1 MKNKRKIFYISI
13 IAIVII
19 CISIFIIINQASN
32 KIEYKTTNNLD
43 NNVIENI
50 ENEQSVDNVS
60 MYVKK
65 DSITPK
71 GAIIVIEDK
80 NSQFFTY
87 SDGYF
92 IEVLKD
98 DQWIKL
104 NETEKF
110 WNDFVYVPDENG
122 ILSMQ
127 LDWTKKYGALE
138 NNKYRIGMII
148 GNEQIQDNIYAE
160 FEIK

>member
-32 KIEYKTTNNLD
+32 KIENKTTNNLD

-60 MYVKK
+60 MYIKE
-65 DSITPK
+65 DSLTPK
-71 GAIIVIEDK
+71 GATIVIEDK
-80 NSQFFTY
+80 NNQFYTY

-98 DQWIKL
+98 DKWIKL
-104 NETEKF
+104 DENEKF
-110 WNDFVYVPDENG
+110 WNDFVYVLDESG

-127 LDWTKKYGALE
+127 LDWSKKYGTLE
-138 NNKYRIGMII
+138 NNKYRIGKLI
-148 GNEQIQDNIYAE
+148 GNEQSQDNIYAE

>member
-32 KIEYKTTNNLD
+32 KIENKTTNNLD

-50 ENEQSVDNVS
+50 ETEQSVDNLS
-60 MYVKK
+60 MYIKE
-65 DSITPK
+65 DSLTPK
-71 GAIIVIEDK
+71 GATIVIEDK
-80 NSQFFTY
+80 NKKVYNY

-98 DQWIKL
+98 DKWIKL
-104 NETEKF
+104 DEKEKY
-110 WNDFVYVPDENG
+110 WNDFAYAPNENG
-122 ILSMQ
+122 ILSMK
-127 LDWTKKYGALE
+127 LDWTKKYGTLE
-138 NNKYRIGMII
+138 NNKYRIGKLI
-148 GNEQIQDNIYAE
+148 GNEQNQDNIYAE

>member
-32 KIEYKTTNNLD
+32 KIENKTTNNLD

-50 ENEQSVDNVS
+50 ETEQSVDNVS
-60 MYVKK
+60 MYIKE
-65 DSITPK
+65 DSLTPK
-71 GAIIVIEDK
+71 GATIVIEDK
-80 NSQFFTY
+80 NKKVYNY

-98 DQWIKL
+98 DKWIKL
-104 NETEKF
+104 DENEKF
-110 WNDFVYVPDENG
+110 WNDFVYVLDESG

-127 LDWTKKYGALE
+127 LDWSKKYGTLE
-138 NNKYRIGMII
+138 NNKYRIGKLI
-148 GNEQIQDNIYAE
+148 GNEQIQDNIYVE

>member
-32 KIEYKTTNNLD
+32 KIENKTTNNLD

-50 ENEQSVDNVS
+50 ETEQSVDNVS
-60 MYVKK
+60 MYIKE
-65 DSITPK
+65 DSLTPK
-71 GAIIVIEDK
+71 GATIVIEDK
-80 NSQFFTY
+80 NKKVYNY

-98 DQWIKL
+98 DKWIKL
-104 NETEKF
+104 DENEKF
-110 WNDFVYVPDENG
+110 WNDFVYVLDESG

-127 LDWTKKYGALE
+127 LDWSKKYGTLE
-138 NNKYRIGMII
+138 NNKYRIGKLI
-148 GNEQIQDNIYAE
+148 GNEQSQDNIYAE

>member
-1 MKNKRKIFYISI
+1 MKDKRRMLYIGI
-13 IAIVII
+13 VVIVII

-32 KIEYKTTNNLD
+32 KIENKTTNNLD
-43 NNVIENI
+43 NNVIEKK
-50 ENEQSVDNVS
+50 ENEQSVENVS

-80 NSQFFTY
+80 NNQFYTY

-98 DQWIKL
+98 DKWIKL
-104 NETEKF
+104 DEKEKH
-110 WNDFVYVPDENG
+110 WNDFAYAPNEDG
-122 ILSMQ
+122 ILSMK
-127 LDWTKKYGALE
+127 LDWTKKYGTLE
-138 NNKYRIGMII
+138 NNKYRIGKLI
-148 GNEQIQDNIYAE
+148 GNEQNQDNIYAE

>member
-32 KIEYKTTNNLD
+32 KIENKTTNNLD

-50 ENEQSVDNVS
+50 ETEQSVDNVS

-80 NSQFFTY
+80 NKKVYNY

-98 DQWIKL
+98 DKWIKL
-104 NETEKF
+104 DENEKF
-110 WNDFVYVPDENG
+110 WNDFVYVLDESG

-127 LDWTKKYGALE
+127 LDWSKKYGTLE
-138 NNKYRIGMII
+138 NNKYRIGKLI
-148 GNEQIQDNIYAE
+148 GNEQSQDNIYAE

>member
-1 MKNKRKIFYISI
+1 MGIY
-13 IAIVII
+13 
-19 CISIFIIINQASN
+19 IIINQDLN
-32 KIEYKTTNNLD
+32 KIENKTINNLT
-43 NNVIENI
+43 NTIIENI

>member
-1 MKNKRKIFYISI
+1 MKDKRKILYIGI
-13 IAIVII
+13 VLIVIMCIAI
-19 CISIFIIINQASN
+19 CISII
-32 KIEYKTTNNLD
+32 
-43 NNVIENI
+43 
-50 ENEQSVDNVS
+50 QSS
-60 MYVKK
+60 KKK
-65 DSITPK
+65 DNSITPK

-160 FEIK
+160 FEIN

>member
-32 KIEYKTTNNLD
+32 KIENKTTNNLD

-104 NETEKF
+104 DEKEKY
-110 WNDFVYVPDENG
+110 WNDFVYVPDKNG

-127 LDWTKKYGALE
+127 LDWSKKYGTLE
-138 NNKYRIGMII
+138 NNKYRIGKLI
-148 GNEQIQDNIYAE
+148 GNEQIQYNIYVE
-160 FEIK
+160 SEIK

>member
-1 MKNKRKIFYISI
+1 MKDKRRIFYII
-13 IAIVII
+13 IVVIVII
-19 CISIFIIINQASN
+19 CIGIYIIINQDLN
-32 KIEYKTTNNLD
+32 KIENKTINNLT
-43 NNVIENI
+43 NTIIENI

-60 MYVKK
+60 MYIEK
-65 DSITPK
+65 DSLTTK
-71 GAIIVIEDK
+71 GATIVIEDK
-80 NSQFFTY
+80 NKKVYNY

-98 DQWIKL
+98 NQWIKL
-104 NETEKF
+104 DEKEKY

-138 NNKYRIGMII
+138 NNKYRIGKLI
-148 GNEQIQDNIYAE
+148 GNEQIQDNIYVE

>member
-32 KIEYKTTNNLD
+32 KIENKTTNNLD

-50 ENEQSVDNVS
+50 ETEQSVDNVS
-60 MYVKK
+60 MYIKE
-65 DSITPK
+65 DSLTPK
-71 GAIIVIEDK
+71 GATIVIEDK
-80 NSQFFTY
+80 NKKVYNY

-98 DQWIKL
+98 DKWIKL
-104 NETEKF
+104 DENEKF
-110 WNDFVYVPDENG
+110 WNDFVYVLDESG

-127 LDWTKKYGALE
+127 LDWTKEYGTLA
-138 NNKYRIGMII
+138 NNKYRIGMVI

>member
-32 KIEYKTTNNLD
+32 KIENKTTNNLD

-110 WNDFVYVPDENG
+110 WNDFVYVPVENG

>member
-1 MKNKRKIFYISI
+1 
-13 IAIVII
+13 
-19 CISIFIIINQASN
+19 
-32 KIEYKTTNNLD
+32 
-43 NNVIENI
+43 
-50 ENEQSVDNVS
+50 

-71 GAIIVIEDK
+71 GAILVIEDK

>member
-1 MKNKRKIFYISI
+1 MKDKRRMLYIGI
-13 IAIVII
+13 VVIVIMCIAI
-19 CISIFIIINQASN
+19 CIIIIQSS
-32 KIEYKTTNNLD
+32 KKKDKDPTNDL
-43 NNVIENI
+43 NNTVMEKK

-104 NETEKF
+104 DEKEKY
-110 WNDFVYVPDENG
+110 WNDFVYVPDKNG

-127 LDWTKKYGALE
+127 LDWSKKYGTLE
-138 NNKYRIGMII
+138 NNKYRIGKLI
-148 GNEQIQDNIYAE
+148 GNEQIQDNIYVE

>member
-1 MKNKRKIFYISI
+1 MKDKRKIFYII
-13 IAIVII
+13 IIVIVII
-19 CISIFIIINQASN
+19 CIGIYIIINQDLN
-32 KIEYKTTNNLD
+32 KIENKTINNLT
-43 NNVIENI
+43 NTIIENI

>member
-32 KIEYKTTNNLD
+32 KIENKTTNNLD

-50 ENEQSVDNVS
+50 ETEQSVDNVS
-60 MYVKK
+60 MYIKE
-65 DSITPK
+65 DSLTPK
-71 GAIIVIEDK
+71 GATIVIEDK
-80 NSQFFTY
+80 NKKVYNY

-98 DQWIKL
+98 DKWIKL
-104 NETEKF
+104 DEKEKY
-110 WNDFVYVPDENG
+110 WNDFAYAPNENG
-122 ILSMQ
+122 ILSMK
-127 LDWTKKYGALE
+127 LDWTKKYGTLE
-138 NNKYRIGMII
+138 NNKYRIGKLI
-148 GNEQIQDNIYAE
+148 GNEQNQDNIYAE

>member
-1 MKNKRKIFYISI
+1 MKDKRKILYIGI
-13 IAIVII
+13 VVIVIMGIAI
-19 CISIFIIINQASN
+19 CISIIQSSKKKDKDPTNDLNNTIIE
-32 KIEYKTTNNLD
+32 KK
-43 NNVIENI
+43 

-80 NSQFFTY
+80 NSKFFTY

-127 LDWTKKYGALE
+127 LDWTKEYGTLA
-138 NNKYRIGMII
+138 NNKYRIGMVI

>member
-32 KIEYKTTNNLD
+32 KIENKTTNNLD

-50 ENEQSVDNVS
+50 ETEQSVDNVS

-127 LDWTKKYGALE
+127 LDWSKKYGTLE
-138 NNKYRIGMII
+138 NNKYRIGKLI
-148 GNEQIQDNIYAE
+148 GNEQIQDNIYVE

>member
-1 MKNKRKIFYISI
+1 MKDKRKILYISI
-13 IAIVII
+13 VAIVIMCIVI
-19 CISIFIIINQASN
+19 CTIIIQTSN
-32 KIEYKTTNNLD
+32 KMDNEPTNDL
-43 NNVIENI
+43 NNTIMENI
-50 ENEQSVDNVS
+50 ENEQSVENVS
-60 MYVKK
+60 MYVEK
-65 DSITPK
+65 DSLTPK

-80 NSQFFTY
+80 NNQFYTY

-98 DQWIKL
+98 DKWIKL
-104 NETEKF
+104 NEKEKF

-127 LDWTKKYGALE
+127 LDWSKKYGTLE
-138 NNKYRIGMII
+138 NNKYRIGMLI
-148 GNEQIQDNIYAE
+148 GNAQIQDNIYAE

>member
-32 KIEYKTTNNLD
+32 KIENKTTNNLD

-110 WNDFVYVPDENG
+110 WNDLVYVPDENG

>member
-32 KIEYKTTNNLD
+32 KIENKTTNNLD

-50 ENEQSVDNVS
+50 ETEQSVDNVS
-60 MYVKK
+60 MYIKE
-65 DSITPK
+65 DSLMPK
-71 GAIIVIEDK
+71 GATIVIEDK
-80 NSQFFTY
+80 NNQFYTY

-98 DQWIKL
+98 DKWIKL
-104 NETEKF
+104 DEKEKY
-110 WNDFVYVPDENG
+110 WNDFAYAPNENG
-122 ILSMQ
+122 ILSMK
-127 LDWTKKYGALE
+127 LDWTKKYGTLE
-138 NNKYRIGMII
+138 NNKYRIGKLI
-148 GNEQIQDNIYAE
+148 GNEQNQDNIYAE

>member
-32 KIEYKTTNNLD
+32 KIENKTTNNLD

-71 GAIIVIEDK
+71 GAIIVIE
-80 NSQFFTY
+80 
-87 SDGYF
+87 
-92 IEVLKD
+92 
-98 DQWIKL
+98 
-104 NETEKF
+104 
-110 WNDFVYVPDENG
+110 
-122 ILSMQ
+122 
-127 LDWTKKYGALE
+127 
-138 NNKYRIGMII
+138 IGRASCR
-148 GNEQIQDNIYAE
+148 ERV
-160 FEIK
+160 